1 MLQLVPAQ
9 FQPQLSLT
17 PEPIEPFLGKDVKLS
32 LRNAPRQFAQC
43 QWFRQSR
50 SGRVENIF
58 TQFGQRQP
66 EKGPGHT
73 GRETL
78 RDGCSLYIARL
89 TQSDAA
95 NYTVV
100 IQLDTDQQTGQGQQF
115 VGRNLSESYYLQ
127 ISSKYQTARSPPFS
141 KKGSCF
147 FNHNVMGKGPS
158 FFLSVAPEAKVSRV
172 ENVKFFLLLLFKLL
186 FIEF

>member
-1 MLQLVPAQ
+1 ATSSSVVP
-9 FQPQLSLT
+9 FSLCPPSFPT
-17 PEPIEPFLGKDVKLS
+17 SGSFPGSLLFSWGGQSTGPIEPFLGKDVKLS

-95 NYTVV
+95 NYTNNVSLDNLLHVPTPFYFFFFSFLTFWFGWFLTV
-100 IQLDTDQQTGQGQQF
+100 ILANSKYNLSCHSSF
-115 VGRNLSESYYLQ
+115 VGVFP
-127 ISSKYQTARSPPFS
+127 ISS
-141 KKGSCF
+141 
-147 FNHNVMGKGPS
+147 H
-158 FFLSVAPEAKVSRV
+158 
-172 ENVKFFLLLLFKLL
+172 
-186 FIEF
+186 